1 MFNLVELIQPFSSL
15 VILYF
20 FLETSFCNLEVKQH
34 GIHSNGTTRHMLERN
49 SHGTGRCSCSLG
61 YNSIVLS
68 KIFPCGYMGT
78 QVKNELLF
86 SVNFSQWTYR

>member
-34 GIHSNGTTRHMLERN
+34 ARTQQPRHRPLQLFVRLQQ
-49 SHGTGRCSCSLG
+49 HCP
-61 YNSIVLS
+61 IQD
-68 KIFPCGYMGT
+68 FPLRVHVDSSEKRAT
-78 QVKNELLF
+78 LLCQF
-86 SVNFSQWTYR
+86 LPMDL